1 MPKKNITL
9 GHSPDA
15 DDAFM
20 FYAMSKGIVKSEKI
34 EFSHIVKD
42 IQTLNNMA
50 INKELD
56 TTAVSAHAY
65 VQLYDTYRVMDCGAS
80 MGDRYGP
87 IVVSKPDIART
98 QGIKIAIPG
107 ELTSAFLLLKLYCND
122 AEFIQYDFDQ
132 IIPAILNSEVD
143 AGLVIHEGQLTF
155 KNFGLKLLLDLPKL
169 WYDECEYPIPLGLN
183 VVSRSLDLDVQIEV
197 SHLIKQSIAYALS
210 NIDEALDYA
219 MEFGRGVPR
228 NVAREFVLMYVN
240 EDTLDLSY
248 RGVKGLK
255 FMYDSAFAKGLI
267 KKNIELDLIVT

>member
-1 MPKKNITL
+1 MSKKNITL

-20 FYAMSKGIVKSEKI
+20 FYAVSKGIVKSKKI
-34 EFSHIVKD
+34 EITHIIKD
-42 IQTLNNMA
+42 IQTLNSMA
-50 INKELD
+50 INQELD

-87 IVVSKPDIART
+87 IVVSKPEITTT

-132 IIPAILNSEVD
+132 IIPAVLNSEVD

-155 KNFGLKLLLDLPKL
+155 EDFGLKLLLDLPKL
-169 WYDECEYPIPLGLN
+169 WYEECEHPIPLGLN
-183 VVSRSLDLDVQIEV
+183 VISRSLDLEIQIEV
-197 SHLIKQSIAYALS
+197 SQLVKRSIAYALS

-219 MEFGRGVPR
+219 MEFGRGVSR
-228 NVAREFVLMYVN
+228 SVAREFVLMYVN
-240 EDTLDLSY
+240 KDTLDLNY
-248 RGVKGLK
+248 RGIKGLK
-255 FMYDSAFAKGLI
+255 FMYDSAFTKGLI
-267 KKNIELDLIVT
+267 KKNIKLDIIVT